1 MTCWTNLEKYLRTI
15 KQINKM
21 KKVSL
26 ILTALVMSISS
37 FAAPK
42 AVKLNTT
49 ASSIAWYAEKV
60 TGKHNGTVAISAGA
74 LNVNGK
80 KLVGGNFT
88 IDLKSIKDL
97 DITDPG
103 YNQKFIGHITSGDF
117 FEVEKFPTASF
128 VITKVAG
135 NQVTGNLTVK
145 GITKSITFPAE
156 IAVKGGKVSAKA
168 NITIDRTDF
177 NIRYGSKKFFE
188 SIGDKA
194 IYDDFALTVSLVSE

>member
-1 MTCWTNLEKYLRTI
+1 
-15 KQINKM
+15 M
-21 KKVSL
+21 KSVKVVIATLALGL
-26 ILTALVMSISS
+26 ISIAGV
-37 FAAPK
+37 AAPK
-42 AVKLNTT
+42 IVNLNKTT
-49 ASSIAWYAEKV
+49 SSIAWLAKKV
-60 TGKHNGTVAISAGA
+60 TGEHNGTVGISAGA
-74 LNVNGK
+74 LNVDGN
-80 KLVGGNFT
+80 KLIGGNFT
-88 IDLKSIKDL
+88 IDLKTIKDL
-97 DITDPG
+97 DITDAG
-103 YNQKFIGHITSGDF
+103 YNQKFISSGDF

-156 IAVKGGKVSAKA
+156 IAVKGGKVTAKA

>member
-1 MTCWTNLEKYLRTI
+1 
-15 KQINKM
+15 M
-21 KKVSL
+21 KSVKVVIATLALGL
-26 ILTALVMSISS
+26 ITFAGV
-37 FAAPK
+37 AAPK
-42 AVKLNTT
+42 VVNVNKS
-49 ASSIAWYAEKV
+49 ASSIAWLAKKV
-60 TGKHNGTVAISAGA
+60 TGEHNGTVGISAGA
-74 LNVNGK
+74 LNVNGN
-80 KLVGGNFT
+80 KLIGGNFT
-88 IDLKSIKDL
+88 IDLKTIKAL

-117 FEVEKFPTASF
+117 FEIEKFPTASF

-156 IAVKGGKVSAKA
+156 IAIKGGKVTAKA

-177 NIRYGSKKFFE
+177 NIKYGSKKFFD

>member
-1 MTCWTNLEKYLRTI
+1 
-15 KQINKM
+15 M
-21 KKVSL
+21 KSVKVVIATLALGL
-26 ILTALVMSISS
+26 ISIAGV
-37 FAAPK
+37 AAPK
-42 AVKLNTT
+42 IVSLNKS
-49 ASSIAWYAEKV
+49 ASSIAWLAKKG
-60 TGKHNGTVAISAGA
+60 TGEHNGTVAISAGA
-74 LNVNGK
+74 LNVDGN
-80 KLVGGNFT
+80 KLIGGNFT
-88 IDLKSIKDL
+88 IDLKTIKDL
-97 DITDPG
+97 DLTDPG
-103 YNQKFIGHITSGDF
+103 YNQKLVGHLSSGDF

-156 IAVKGGKVSAKA
+156 IAVKGGKVTAKA

-177 NIRYGSKKFFE
+177 NIRFNSKKFFE

>member
-1 MTCWTNLEKYLRTI
+1 
-15 KQINKM
+15 M
-21 KKVSL
+21 KSVKVIIATLAVGL
-26 ILTALVMSISS
+26 IS
-37 FAAPK
+37 FAGVAAPK
-42 AVKLNTT
+42 VVNVNKS
-49 ASSIAWYAEKV
+49 ASSVAWLAKKV
-60 TGKHNGTVAISAGA
+60 TGEHNGTVGISAGA
-74 LNVNGK
+74 LNVNGN
-80 KLVGGNFT
+80 KLIGGNFT
-88 IDLKSIKDL
+88 IDLKTIKAL

-117 FEVEKFPTASF
+117 FEIEKFPTASF

-156 IAVKGGKVSAKA
+156 IAVKGGKVTAKA

-177 NIRYGSKKFFE
+177 NIKYGSKKFFD

>member
-1 MTCWTNLEKYLRTI
+1 
-15 KQINKM
+15 M
-21 KKVSL
+21 KSVKVVIATLALGL
-26 ILTALVMSISS
+26 ITFAGV
-37 FAAPK
+37 AAPK
-42 AVKLNTT
+42 VVNVNKS
-49 ASSIAWYAEKV
+49 ASSVAWLAKKV
-60 TGKHNGTVAISAGA
+60 TGEHNGTVGISAGA
-74 LNVNGK
+74 LNVNGN
-80 KLVGGNFT
+80 KLIGGNFT
-88 IDLKSIKDL
+88 IDLKTIKAL

-117 FEVEKFPTASF
+117 FEIEKFPTASF

-156 IAVKGGKVSAKA
+156 IAVKGGKVTAKA

-177 NIRYGSKKFFE
+177 NIKYGSKKFFD

-194 IYDDFALTVSLVSE
+194 IYDDFSLTISLVSE

>member
-1 MTCWTNLEKYLRTI
+1 
-15 KQINKM
+15 M
-21 KKVSL
+21 KSVKVIIATLAVGL
-26 ILTALVMSISS
+26 IS
-37 FAAPK
+37 FAGVAAPK
-42 AVKLNTT
+42 VVNVNKS
-49 ASSIAWYAEKV
+49 ASSVAWLAKKV
-60 TGKHNGTVAISAGA
+60 TGEHNGTVGISAGA
-74 LNVNGK
+74 LNIDGN
-80 KLVGGNFT
+80 KLIGGNFT
-88 IDLKSIKDL
+88 IDLKTIKAL
-97 DITDPG
+97 DITDAN
-103 YNQKFIGHITSGDF
+103 YNQKFIGHISSGDF
-117 FEVEKFPTASF
+117 FEVEKFPTATF

-156 IAVKGGKVSAKA
+156 IAVKGGKLSAKA

>member
-1 MTCWTNLEKYLRTI
+1 
-15 KQINKM
+15 M
-21 KKVSL
+21 KSVKVIIATLALGL
-26 ILTALVMSISS
+26 ITFAGV
-37 FAAPK
+37 AAPK
-42 AVKLNTT
+42 VVNVNKS
-49 ASSIAWYAEKV
+49 ASSVAWLAKKV
-60 TGKHNGTVAISAGA
+60 TGEHNGTVGISAGA
-74 LNVNGK
+74 LNVNGN
-80 KLVGGNFT
+80 KLIGGNFT
-88 IDLKSIKDL
+88 IDLKTIKAL

-117 FEVEKFPTASF
+117 FEVEKFPTATF

>member
-1 MTCWTNLEKYLRTI
+1 
-15 KQINKM
+15 M

-26 ILTALVMSISS
+26 ILTALVMSIAS

-42 AVKLNTT
+42 AVKVNTA

-60 TGKHNGTVAISAGA
+60 TGKHNGTVGISAGA
-74 LNVNGK
+74 LNVNGN

-88 IDLKSIKDL
+88 IDLKTIKAL

-117 FEVEKFPTASF
+117 FEVEKFPSASF
-128 VITKVAG
+128 VITKIAG
-135 NQVTGNLTVK
+135 NQVTGNLTIK
-145 GITKSITFPAE
+145 GITKSISFPAE
-156 IAVKGGKVSAKA
+156 ISVKGGKVAAKA
-168 NITIDRTDF
+168 TITIDRTDY
-177 NIRYGSKKFFE
+177 NIQYGSKKFFD

-194 IYDDFALTVSLVSE
+194 IMDDFKLVVSLISE

>member
-1 MTCWTNLEKYLRTI
+1 
-15 KQINKM
+15 M
-21 KKVSL
+21 KSVKVVIATLALGL
-26 ILTALVMSISS
+26 ISIAGV
-37 FAAPK
+37 AAPK
-42 AVKLNTT
+42 IVSLNKS
-49 ASSIAWYAEKV
+49 ASSIAWLAKKV
-60 TGKHNGTVAISAGA
+60 TGEHNGTVAISAGA
-74 LNVNGK
+74 LNVDGN
-80 KLVGGNFT
+80 KLIGGNFS
-88 IDLKSIKDL
+88 IDLKTIKDL
-97 DITDPG
+97 DLTDPG
-103 YNQKFIGHITSGDF
+103 YNQKLVGHLSSGDF

-156 IAVKGGKVSAKA
+156 IAVKGGKVTAKA

-177 NIRYGSKKFFE
+177 NIRFNSKKFFE

>member
-1 MTCWTNLEKYLRTI
+1 
-15 KQINKM
+15 M
-21 KKVSL
+21 KTVKVIIATLAVGL
-26 ILTALVMSISS
+26 IS
-37 FAAPK
+37 FAGVAAPK
-42 AVKLNTT
+42 VVNVNKS
-49 ASSIAWYAEKV
+49 ASSVAWLAKKV
-60 TGKHNGTVAISAGA
+60 TGEHNGTVGISAGA
-74 LNVNGK
+74 LNVNGN
-80 KLVGGNFT
+80 KLIGGNFT
-88 IDLKSIKDL
+88 IDLKTIKAL

-117 FEVEKFPTASF
+117 FEIEKFPTASF

-156 IAVKGGKVSAKA
+156 IAVKGGKVTAKA

-177 NIRYGSKKFFE
+177 NIKYGSKKFFD

>member
-1 MTCWTNLEKYLRTI
+1 
-15 KQINKM
+15 M
-21 KKVSL
+21 KSVKVIIATLALGL
-26 ILTALVMSISS
+26 ITFAGV
-37 FAAPK
+37 AAPK
-42 AVKLNTT
+42 VVNVNKS
-49 ASSIAWYAEKV
+49 ASSVAWLAKKV
-60 TGKHNGTVAISAGA
+60 TGEHNGTVGISAGA
-74 LNVNGK
+74 LNVNGN
-80 KLVGGNFT
+80 KLIGGNFT
-88 IDLKSIKDL
+88 IDLKTIKAL

-117 FEVEKFPTASF
+117 FEVEKFPTATF

-156 IAVKGGKVSAKA
+156 IAVKGGKVTAKA

-177 NIRYGSKKFFE
+177 NIKYGSKKFFD

>member
-1 MTCWTNLEKYLRTI
+1 
-15 KQINKM
+15 M
-21 KKVSL
+21 KSVKVVIATLALGL
-26 ILTALVMSISS
+26 ITFAGV
-37 FAAPK
+37 AAPK
-42 AVKLNTT
+42 VVNVNKS
-49 ASSIAWYAEKV
+49 ASSIAWLAKKV
-60 TGKHNGTVAISAGA
+60 TGEHNGTVGISAGA
-74 LNVNGK
+74 LNVNGN
-80 KLVGGNFT
+80 KLIGGNFT
-88 IDLKSIKDL
+88 IDLKTIKAL

-117 FEVEKFPTASF
+117 FEIEKFPTASF

-156 IAVKGGKVSAKA
+156 IAVKGGKVTAKA
-168 NITIDRTDF
+168 HITIDRTDF
-177 NIRYGSKKFFE
+177 NIKYGSKKFFD

>member
-1 MTCWTNLEKYLRTI
+1 
-15 KQINKM
+15 M
-21 KKVSL
+21 KSVKGIIATLALGL
-26 ILTALVMSISS
+26 ITFAGL
-37 FAAPK
+37 AAPK
-42 AVKLNTT
+42 VVNVNKS
-49 ASSIAWYAEKV
+49 ASSVAWLAKKV
-60 TGKHNGTVAISAGA
+60 TGEHNGTVGISAGA
-74 LNVNGK
+74 LNVNGN
-80 KLVGGNFT
+80 KLIGGNFT
-88 IDLKSIKDL
+88 IDLKTIKAL

-117 FEVEKFPTASF
+117 FEVEKFPTATF

-156 IAVKGGKVSAKA
+156 IAVKGGKVTAKA

-177 NIRYGSKKFFE
+177 NIKYGSKKFFD

>member
-1 MTCWTNLEKYLRTI
+1 
-15 KQINKM
+15 M
-21 KKVSL
+21 KSVKVVIATLALGL
-26 ILTALVMSISS
+26 ITFAGV
-37 FAAPK
+37 AAPK
-42 AVKLNTT
+42 VVNVNKS
-49 ASSIAWYAEKV
+49 ASSIAWLAKKV
-60 TGKHNGTVAISAGA
+60 TGEHNGTVGISAGA
-74 LNVNGK
+74 LNVNGN
-80 KLVGGNFT
+80 KLIGGNFT
-88 IDLKSIKDL
+88 IDLKTIKAL

-117 FEVEKFPTASF
+117 FEIEKFPTASF

-156 IAVKGGKVSAKA
+156 IAVKGGKVTAKA

-177 NIRYGSKKFFE
+177 NIKYGSKKFFD

>member
-1 MTCWTNLEKYLRTI
+1 
-15 KQINKM
+15 M
-21 KKVSL
+21 KSVKVIIATL
-26 ILTALVMSISS
+26 AVGLVT
-37 FAAPK
+37 FAGVAAPK
-42 AVKLNTT
+42 AVNINKS
-49 ASSIAWYAEKV
+49 ASSIGWLAKKV
-60 TGKHNGTVAISAGA
+60 TGEHNGTVGISAGA
-74 LNVNGK
+74 LNVDGN

-97 DITDPG
+97 DITDAN
-103 YNQKFIGHITSGDF
+103 YNQKFIGHISSGDF
-117 FEVEKFPTASF
+117 FEVEKFPTATF

-156 IAVKGGKVSAKA
+156 IAVKGGKVTAKA

>member
-1 MTCWTNLEKYLRTI
+1 
-15 KQINKM
+15 M
-21 KKVSL
+21 KSVKVVIATLVLGL
-26 ILTALVMSISS
+26 ITFAGV
-37 FAAPK
+37 AAPK
-42 AVKLNTT
+42 IVNVNKS
-49 ASSIAWYAEKV
+49 ASSIAWLAKKV
-60 TGKHNGTVAISAGA
+60 TGEHNGTVGISAGA
-74 LNVNGK
+74 LNVNGN
-80 KLVGGNFT
+80 KLIGGNFT
-88 IDLKSIKDL
+88 IDLKTIKAL

-156 IAVKGGKVSAKA
+156 IAIKGGKVTAKA

-177 NIRYGSKKFFE
+177 NIKYGSKKFFD

>member
-1 MTCWTNLEKYLRTI
+1 
-15 KQINKM
+15 M
-21 KKVSL
+21 KSVKVVIATLALGL
-26 ILTALVMSISS
+26 ITFAGV
-37 FAAPK
+37 AAPK
-42 AVKLNTT
+42 VVNVNKS
-49 ASSIAWYAEKV
+49 ASSIAWLAKKV
-60 TGKHNGTVAISAGA
+60 TGEHNGTVGISAGA
-74 LNVNGK
+74 LNVNGN
-80 KLVGGNFT
+80 KLIGGNFT
-88 IDLKSIKDL
+88 IDLKTIKAL

-117 FEVEKFPTASF
+117 FEIEKFPTATF

-156 IAVKGGKVSAKA
+156 IAVKGGKVTAKA

-177 NIRYGSKKFFE
+177 NIKYGSKKFFD

>member
-1 MTCWTNLEKYLRTI
+1 
-15 KQINKM
+15 M
-21 KKVSL
+21 KSVKVVIATLALGL
-26 ILTALVMSISS
+26 ITFAGV
-37 FAAPK
+37 AAPK
-42 AVKLNTT
+42 VVNVNKS
-49 ASSIAWYAEKV
+49 ASSIAWLAKKV
-60 TGKHNGTVAISAGA
+60 TGEHNGTVGISAGA
-74 LNVNGK
+74 LNVNGN
-80 KLVGGNFT
+80 KLIGGNFT
-88 IDLKSIKDL
+88 IDLKTIKAL

-156 IAVKGGKVSAKA
+156 IAIKGGKVTAKA

-177 NIRYGSKKFFE
+177 NIKYGSKKFFD

>member
-1 MTCWTNLEKYLRTI
+1 
-15 KQINKM
+15 M
-21 KKVSL
+21 KTVKVIIATLAVGL
-26 ILTALVMSISS
+26 IS
-37 FAAPK
+37 FAGVAAPK
-42 AVKLNTT
+42 VVNVNKS
-49 ASSIAWYAEKV
+49 ASSVAWLAKKV
-60 TGKHNGTVAISAGA
+60 TGEHNGTVGISAGA
-74 LNVNGK
+74 LNVNGN
-80 KLVGGNFT
+80 KLIGGNFT
-88 IDLKSIKDL
+88 IDLKTIKAL

-117 FEVEKFPTASF
+117 FEIEKFPTASF

-145 GITKSITFPAE
+145 GITKSITFPVE
-156 IAVKGGKVSAKA
+156 IAVKGGKVTAKA

-177 NIRYGSKKFFE
+177 NIKYGSKKFFD

>member
-1 MTCWTNLEKYLRTI
+1 
-15 KQINKM
+15 M
-21 KKVSL
+21 KSVKVIIATLAVGL
-26 ILTALVMSISS
+26 ITFTGV
-37 FAAPK
+37 AAPK
-42 AVKLNTT
+42 AVNINKS
-49 ASSIAWYAEKV
+49 ASSIGWLAKKV
-60 TGKHNGTVAISAGA
+60 TGEHNGTVGISAGA
-74 LNVNGK
+74 LNVDGN

-97 DITDPG
+97 DITDAN
-103 YNQKFIGHITSGDF
+103 YNQKFIGHISSGDF
-117 FEVEKFPTASF
+117 FEVEKFPTATF

>member
-1 MTCWTNLEKYLRTI
+1 
-15 KQINKM
+15 M
-21 KKVSL
+21 KSVKVVIATMALGL
-26 ILTALVMSISS
+26 ITFAGV
-37 FAAPK
+37 AAPK
-42 AVKLNTT
+42 VVNVNKS
-49 ASSIAWYAEKV
+49 ASSIAWLAKKV
-60 TGKHNGTVAISAGA
+60 TGEHNGTVGISAGA
-74 LNVNGK
+74 LNVNGN
-80 KLVGGNFT
+80 KLIGGNFT
-88 IDLKSIKDL
+88 IDLKTIKAL

-117 FEVEKFPTASF
+117 FEIEKFPTASF

-135 NQVTGNLTVK
+135 NQVTGNLTIK

-177 NIRYGSKKFFE
+177 NIKYGSKKFFD

>member
-1 MTCWTNLEKYLRTI
+1 
-15 KQINKM
+15 M
-21 KKVSL
+21 KSVKVIIATLALGL
-26 ILTALVMSISS
+26 ITFAGV
-37 FAAPK
+37 AAPK
-42 AVKLNTT
+42 VVNVNKS
-49 ASSIAWYAEKV
+49 ASSIAWLAKKV
-60 TGKHNGTVAISAGA
+60 TGEHNGTVGISAGA
-74 LNVNGK
+74 LNVNGN
-80 KLVGGNFT
+80 KLIGGNFT
-88 IDLKSIKDL
+88 IDLKTIKAL

-117 FEVEKFPTASF
+117 FEIEKFPTASF

-156 IAVKGGKVSAKA
+156 IAIKGGKVTAKA

-177 NIRYGSKKFFE
+177 NIKYGSKKFFD

>member
-1 MTCWTNLEKYLRTI
+1 
-15 KQINKM
+15 M
-21 KKVSL
+21 KSVKVIIATL
-26 ILTALVMSISS
+26 ALGLVT
-37 FAAPK
+37 FAGVAAPK
-42 AVKLNTT
+42 VVNVNKS
-49 ASSIAWYAEKV
+49 ASSVAWLAKKV
-60 TGKHNGTVAISAGA
+60 TGEHNGTVGISAGA
-74 LNVNGK
+74 LNVDGN

-97 DITDPG
+97 DITDAN
-103 YNQKFIGHITSGDF
+103 YNQKFIGHISSGDF
-117 FEVEKFPTASF
+117 FEVEKFPTATF

-156 IAVKGGKVSAKA
+156 IAVKGGKVTAKA

>member
-1 MTCWTNLEKYLRTI
+1 
-15 KQINKM
+15 M
-21 KKVSL
+21 KSVKVIIATLAVGL
-26 ILTALVMSISS
+26 ITFAGV
-37 FAAPK
+37 AAPK
-42 AVKLNTT
+42 AVNINKS
-49 ASSIAWYAEKV
+49 ASSIGWLAKKV
-60 TGKHNGTVAISAGA
+60 TGEHNGTVGISAGA
-74 LNVNGK
+74 LNVDGN

-97 DITDPG
+97 DITDAN
-103 YNQKFIGHITSGDF
+103 YNQKFIGHISSGDF
-117 FEVEKFPTASF
+117 FEVEKFPTATF

-156 IAVKGGKVSAKA
+156 IAVKGGKVTSKA

>member
-1 MTCWTNLEKYLRTI
+1 
-15 KQINKM
+15 M
-21 KKVSL
+21 KSVKVVIATLALGL
-26 ILTALVMSISS
+26 ITFAGV
-37 FAAPK
+37 AAPK
-42 AVKLNTT
+42 VVNVNKT
-49 ASSIAWYAEKV
+49 ASSVAWLAKKV
-60 TGKHNGTVAISAGA
+60 TGEHNGTVGISAGA
-74 LNVNGK
+74 LNIDGN
-80 KLVGGNFT
+80 KLIGGNFT
-88 IDLKSIKDL
+88 IDLKTIKAL

-117 FEVEKFPTASF
+117 FEIEKFPTASF

-156 IAVKGGKVSAKA
+156 IAVKGGKVTAKA

-177 NIRYGSKKFFE
+177 NIKYGSKKFFD

>member
-1 MTCWTNLEKYLRTI
+1 MTGN
-15 KQINKM
+15 
-21 KKVSL
+21 KVSADKIDSL
-26 ILTALVMSISS
+26 LEAIRLSASGFGLQPYKILVIENPELKAKIQPIAYGQPQAVESSHLLV
-37 FAAPK
+37 FAAW
-42 AVKLNTT
+42 N
-49 ASSIAWYAEKV
+49 
-60 TGKHNGTVAISAGA
+60 
-74 LNVNGK
+74 
-80 KLVGGNFT
+80 
-88 IDLKSIKDL
+88 

-117 FEVEKFPTASF
+117 FEIEKFPTASF

-156 IAVKGGKVSAKA
+156 IAVKGGKVTAKA

-177 NIRYGSKKFFE
+177 NIKYGSKKFFD

>member
-1 MTCWTNLEKYLRTI
+1 
-15 KQINKM
+15 M
-21 KKVSL
+21 KSVKVVIATLALGL
-26 ILTALVMSISS
+26 ITFAGV
-37 FAAPK
+37 AAPK
-42 AVKLNTT
+42 VVNVNKS
-49 ASSIAWYAEKV
+49 ASSIAWLAKKV
-60 TGKHNGTVAISAGA
+60 TGEHNGTVGISAGA
-74 LNVNGK
+74 LNIDGN

-88 IDLKSIKDL
+88 IDLKTIKDL

-117 FEVEKFPTASF
+117 FEVEKFPTATF

-145 GITKSITFPAE
+145 GITKSINFPAE
-156 IAVKGGKVSAKA
+156 ISVKGGKLTAKA

-177 NIRYGSKKFFE
+177 NIKYGSKKFFE

>member
-1 MTCWTNLEKYLRTI
+1 
-15 KQINKM
+15 M
-21 KKVSL
+21 KSVKVVIATLALGL
-26 ILTALVMSISS
+26 ITFAGI
-37 FAAPK
+37 AAPK
-42 AVKLNTT
+42 VVNINKA
-49 ASSIAWYAEKV
+49 ASSVAWLAKKV
-60 TGKHNGTVAISAGA
+60 TGEHNGTVGISAGA
-74 LNVNGK
+74 LSVNGN

-88 IDLKSIKDL
+88 IDLKTIKAL

-117 FEVEKFPTASF
+117 FEIEKFPTASF

-135 NQVTGNLTVK
+135 NQVTGNLTIK

-168 NITIDRTDF
+168 NITIDRTDY
-177 NIRYGSKKFFE
+177 NIKYGSKKFFD

-194 IYDDFALTVSLVSE
+194 IYDDFALTISLVSE